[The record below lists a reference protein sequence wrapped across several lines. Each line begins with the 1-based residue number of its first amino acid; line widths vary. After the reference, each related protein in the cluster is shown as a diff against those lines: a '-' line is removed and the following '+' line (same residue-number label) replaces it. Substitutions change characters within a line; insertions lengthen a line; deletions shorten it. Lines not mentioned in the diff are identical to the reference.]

1 MKRGLVVAALA
12 LAACGRTVSED
23 DCKRIGDNL
32 ESVWMA
38 ESKKIAP
45 GEGAAVDKANAVIK
59 SEGEKVQA
67 DWAAQCKKELIGRR
81 VDPKEVEC
89 LESAKSI
96 DAINKCQEL

>member
-1 MKRGLVVAALA
+1 MVLAVLAAT
-12 LAACGRTVSED
+12 ACGRTVNED

-32 ESVWMA
+32 ETVWVA

-45 GEGAAVDKANAVIK
+45 AEGAAVDKANAVIK
-59 SEGEKVQA
+59 TEGDKVQA

-89 LESAKSI
+89 LESATSI